1 MALIVDLIANLIR
14 LLGNLLFRLSG
25 PPPDYVLLDMAG
37 SYPER
42 RAPRPRFLPLRG
54 VLPFGLPAPEESLE
68 ELREVLD
75 RLARAPRVRGVV
87 VRVGE
92 LTAGLATVQSLRAAL
107 LSLRRRGK
115 RIVAYL
121 TTASTPQYYLATAAD
136 EILLPESAVVALTG
150 LRTEVTF
157 LRDAFDRLG
166 VSPEFD
172 RIAEYKTAA
181 DPYLR
186 RTMSAAHRE
195 MLDAILDGL
204 LEEITADVAAARGQ
218 EVTAVRAALDRAPL
232 LAGDA
237 LALGLVDGLLYEDE
251 LPRRLGTPKREA
263 VLQPWAAARRRIPLP
278 YRWPSLRD
286 VVAVVVLRG
295 MIVPGESREFP
306 VPLPLAGRHLAG
318 SSTIARA
325 FRAVERARRVRAVV
339 FHVDSR
345 GGSALASDLIW
356 REVER
361 VKRRKPVVAYMGD
374 VAGSGGYYVA
384 CGASRVIAQPAT
396 ITGSIGV
403 VVGKLVLAD
412 LFRRQGLN
420 REILTRGA
428 AAAITSPFSHYTETE
443 WARLRREMQDIYQR
457 FTERVA
463 QGRARSTEEVEGAAR
478 GRVWTGRQALAR
490 GLVDELGDFTL
501 ALRRARELA
510 GIPPDR
516 EVAVVTVRPPRAAG
530 IPSFTGAA
538 AEVASGARQ
547 IAALA
552 AERALL
558 LMTAP

>member
-1 MALIVDLIANLIR
+1 MGLIVDLMVNFLR
-14 LLGNLLFRLSG
+14 LAGNLLLRLAG
-25 PPPDYVLLDMAG
+25 PPPDYVVLDLAG
-37 SYPER
+37 AYPER
-42 RAPRPRFLPLRG
+42 RAPRPRLLPFRG
-54 VLPFGLPAPEESLE
+54 VLPFALPAPEESLE

-107 LSLRRRGK
+107 QDLRRRGK
-115 RIVAYL
+115 RVVAYL
-121 TTASTPQYYLATAAD
+121 TTVSTPQYYLATAAD

-166 VSPEFD
+166 IAPEFD

-195 MLDAILDGL
+195 MLDAILDAL
-204 LEEITADVAAARGQ
+204 LDEIAADVAAARGL
-218 EVTAVRAALDRAPL
+218 EEAAVRAAVDRAPL
-232 LAGDA
+232 PAAEA
-237 LALGLVDGLLYEDE
+237 LALGLVDGILYEDE
-251 LPRRLGTPKREA
+251 LPRRLGTPQRDA
-263 VLQPWAAARRRIPLP
+263 VLLPWVAARRRIPIP
-278 YRWPSLRD
+278 YRWPSLQD

-306 VPLPLAGRHLAG
+306 VPLPLVGRHLAG
-318 SSTIARA
+318 STTVARA
-325 FRAVERARRVRAVV
+325 FRTAERARRVRAVV
-339 FHVDSR
+339 FYVDSR

-361 VKRRKPVVAYMGD
+361 VKRRKPVVACMGD

-412 LFRRQGLN
+412 LFRRHGLN
-420 REILTRGA
+420 REVLTRGA
-428 AAAITSPFSHYTETE
+428 AAAITSPFSHYSEAE
-443 WARLRREMQDIYQR
+443 WARIRSEMQDIYRR
-457 FTERVA
+457 FTGRVA
-463 QGRARSTEEVEGAAR
+463 QGRARAMEEVEGVAR
-478 GRVWTGRQALAR
+478 GRVWTGRQALAH

-501 ALRRARELA
+501 AVRRARELA
-510 GIPPDR
+510 GIPPQR

-530 IPSFTGAA
+530 IPAFPATA
-538 AEVASGARQ
+538 AEVASGLRQ
-547 IAALA
+547 VAALA
-552 AERALL
+552 EERALL
-558 LMTAP
+558 LTALP

>member
-1 MALIVDLIANLIR
+1 MGLIIDLVVNLLR
-14 LLGNLLFRLSG
+14 LLGNLLVRLAG
-25 PPPDYVLLDMAG
+25 RPPDYVLLDLAG
-37 SYPER
+37 AYPER
-42 RAPRPRFLPLRG
+42 RTPRPRFLPFRG

-87 VRVGE
+87 VRLGE
-92 LTAGLATVQSLRAAL
+92 LSAGLATAQSLRAAL
-107 LSLRRRGK
+107 QDLRRRGK
-115 RIVAYL
+115 RVVAYL
-121 TTASTPQYYLATAAD
+121 TSVSTLQYYLATAAD

-157 LRDAFDRLG
+157 LRDVFDRLG
-166 VSPEFD
+166 IAPEFD

-181 DPYLR
+181 DPFLR
-186 RTMSAAHRE
+186 RSMSPAHRE

-204 LEEITADVAAARGQ
+204 LEEIVADVAAARGL
-218 EVTAVRAALDRAPL
+218 EAAAVRTAVNRAPL
-232 LAGDA
+232 PAAEA
-237 LALGLVDGLLYEDE
+237 LGLGLVDGLLYEDE
-251 LPRRLGTPKREA
+251 LPRRLGTAWREA
-263 VLQPWAAARRRIPLP
+263 VLRPWVAARRRIPFP
-278 YRWPSLRD
+278 YRWPSLQD

-306 VPLPLAGRHLAG
+306 VSLPLVGRHLSG
-318 SSTIARA
+318 SSTVARA

-339 FHVDSR
+339 FYVDSR

-361 VKRRKPVVAYMGD
+361 VKRQKPVVVYMGD

-384 CGASRVIAQPAT
+384 CGASRVIAQPAA

-412 LFRRQGLN
+412 LFRRHGLN

-428 AAAITSPFSHYTETE
+428 AAAITSPFSRYSEEE
-443 WARLRREMQDIYQR
+443 WARVRREMQDIYRR
-457 FTERVA
+457 FIGRVS
-463 QGRARSTEEVEGAAR
+463 QGRARAMEEVEGVAG

-501 ALRRARELA
+501 AVRRARELA
-510 GIPPDR
+510 GIPPQR

-530 IPSFTGAA
+530 IPAFPTTP
-538 AEVASGARQ
+538 AEMIKGLRQ
-547 IAALA
+547 VAALA

-558 LMTAP
+558 LMALP